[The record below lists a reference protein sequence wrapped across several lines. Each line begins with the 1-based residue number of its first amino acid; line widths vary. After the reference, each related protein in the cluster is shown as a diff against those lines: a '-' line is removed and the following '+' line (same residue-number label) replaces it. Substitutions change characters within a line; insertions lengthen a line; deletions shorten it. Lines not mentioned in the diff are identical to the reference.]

1 MTIETKLLGSMT
13 RDEYVAINGISQSDL
28 SFMLKSPR
36 HYQWRDKLKRESEAM
51 NFGTALHAAILEPQ
65 RFKTQYLVEPEFYS
79 DGKPINRR
87 YEAHR
92 KFLKDFRAEAATEG
106 KRVVKPEE
114 LDSFIGMLT
123 ACASNPMVCELLHG
137 GEQECVAQAKWNG
150 MLIKGQADHFGEHP
164 QLGRIVV
171 DVKTTQDASPG
182 AFSRAIHNY
191 HYDLQSGV
199 YSKLFSADAFI
210 FIAIEK
216 QAPYSVGVYRAD
228 DSIIGR
234 GQEQA
239 EQLINRIKECEATDV
254 WPSYTAGLD
263 NIMLPAWVSAQKEE
277 YKWTILKRTTS

>member
-1 MTIETKLLGSMT
+1 MTIETKVLGSMT

-36 HYQWRDKLKRESEAM
+36 HYQWRARLKRESDAM

-65 RFKTQYLVEPEFYS
+65 RFKDQYVVEPEAMVN
-79 DGKPINRR
+79 GEEINRR
-87 YEAHR
+87 IKAHR
-92 KFLKDFRAEAATEG
+92 DYLAAFRKEASIEN
-106 KRVVKPEE
+106 KRVVTPAEF
-114 LDSFIGMLT
+114 DSIIGMLT
-123 ACASNPMVCELLHG
+123 VCATHSMIAELLHG

-164 QLGRIVV
+164 QLGRVVV

-191 HYDLQSGV
+191 NYVLQAGV
-199 YSKLFSADAFI
+199 YSKLFSADHFV

-216 QAPYSVGVYRAD
+216 HAPYSVGVYKAD
-228 DSIIGR
+228 DSIINR

-239 EQLINRIKECEATDV
+239 EQLIERIKLCEANDN
-254 WPSYTAGLD
+254 WPSYTEGLE
-263 NIMLPAWVSAQKEE
+263 NLMLPAWVAAQAAENE
-277 YKWTILKRTTS
+277 G

>member
-1 MTIETKLLGSMT
+1 MTIETKVLGSMT

-36 HYQWRDKLKRESEAM
+36 HYQWRARLKRESDAM

-65 RFKTQYLVEPEFYS
+65 RFKSQYVVEPECMPN
-79 DGKPINRR
+79 GEEINRR
-87 YEAHR
+87 IKAHR
-92 KFLKDFRAEAATEG
+92 DFIALFRRETENTGG
-106 KRVVKPEE
+106 KVVTPSEF
-114 LDSFIGMLT
+114 DSIIGMLT

-239 EQLINRIKECEATDV
+239 EQLINRIKECEATGEY
-254 WPSYTAGLD
+254 PSYTAGLD
-263 NIMLPAWVSAQKEE
+263 NIMLPAWVSAQKDEV
-277 YKWTILKRTTS
+277 